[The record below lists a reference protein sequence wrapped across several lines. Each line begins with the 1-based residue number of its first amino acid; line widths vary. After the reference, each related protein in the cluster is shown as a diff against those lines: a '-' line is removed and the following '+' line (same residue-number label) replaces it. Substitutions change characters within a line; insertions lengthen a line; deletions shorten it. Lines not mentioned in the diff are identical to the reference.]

1 MTWRRGSILLMLG
14 LTACMHPPV
23 TVAPTP
29 EPPGPDRAAVAKV
42 VSSAADQ
49 IRGCYRSPKLNR
61 AARQIV
67 TVLRVSY
74 TIDGILASSPTVLR
88 QSGVTKDNAAYAGQ
102 MGRGAIEAVE
112 RCVPLRLSPELY
124 KGGWD
129 EFDLTFSPRG
139 LA

>member
-1 MTWRRGSILLMLG
+1 MTWRRGSILFMLG
-14 LTACMHPPV
+14 LAACMHPPV
-23 TVAPTP
+23 TVAPAP
-29 EPPGPDRAAVAKV
+29 EPPGPDRAAVARV

-61 AARQIV
+61 MARQIV

-74 TIDGILASSPTVLR
+74 NMDGTLATSPLVVR
-88 QSGVTKDNAAYAGQ
+88 QTGMTEDNAVYAGQ
-102 MGRGAIEAVE
+102 MGRAAIEAVE
-112 RCVPLRLSPELY
+112 RCVPLRLPPELY

>member
-1 MTWRRGSILLMLG
+1 MTWRSGPLVLMLALAG
-14 LTACMHPPV
+14 CMQPPM
-23 TVAPTP
+23 TVHPTP
-29 EPPGPDRAAVAKV
+29 EPAGPDRAAIARA

-74 TIDGILASSPTVLR
+74 NIDGTLATSPMVLR
-88 QSGVTKDNAAYAGQ
+88 QSGVTEDAAAYAGQ
-102 MGRGAIEAVE
+102 MGRAAIEAVE
-112 RCVPLRLSPELY
+112 RCVPLRLPPELY